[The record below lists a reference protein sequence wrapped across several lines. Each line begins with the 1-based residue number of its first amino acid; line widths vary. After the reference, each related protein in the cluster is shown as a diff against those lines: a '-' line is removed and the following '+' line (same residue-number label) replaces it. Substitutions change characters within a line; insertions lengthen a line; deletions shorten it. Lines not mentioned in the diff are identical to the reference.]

1 MTSLKKMFT
10 YIALMSKKY
19 NIDES
24 HGVKHSM
31 DVVQFAHN
39 IYMSEIIKQQQLQEL
54 KQLQEIKQ
62 LQELKQLQKKELK
75 QLQKE
80 LKQLQPQLQ
89 PQLQEQEKVIYS
101 AALLHDMCDKK
112 YMDENEGIQ
121 QLESFIGESFS
132 LEELNATKDII
143 TTMSYS
149 KVMKTGV
156 PVFPNLGKW
165 QFAYHIVREADL
177 LAAYDFDRCM
187 IYQMEKLNGNFD
199 TALEDAKMLFDKR
212 VLNHFKH
219 NLFQTEKGKELGQT
233 LHINALNRIRNWNF
247 LAGKHII

>member
-62 LQELKQLQKKELK
+62 LQELKQLQK
-75 QLQKE
+75 QE